1 MVAFSQCPSAEGW
14 WRFLTSICM
23 EKMMAFSL
31 SIFRRMVAFTLPSVE
46 GWWRFLSLQL
56 LNDDGVFSVWSEE
69 IMAFNLSICRRMVA
83 FSHFDQ
89 KKLRGLLCPY
99 VEGLGTFS
107 RFDLENWWR
116 FTLSICKRVVDVFSV
131 RSREMMAF
139 TLTICKIVVDVFS
152 VRSGEMMGF
161 TLSIFKRM
169 GRGRPLPFCTQEPSK
184 VI

>member
-1 MVAFSQCPSAEGW
+1 M
-14 WRFLTSICM
+14 SICRT
-23 EKMMAFSL
+23 MMAFSQFDRKKL
-31 SIFRRMVAFTLPSVE
+31 WRLLCPSVE
-46 GWWRFLSLQL
+46 GWWRFLSFQL

-107 RFDLENWWR
+107 RFDLEKWWR
-116 FTLSICKRVVDVFSV
+116 ILCQSV
-131 RSREMMAF
+131 KECD
-139 TLTICKIVVDVFS
+139 IFS
-152 VRSGEMMGF
+152 VRSGEMMAF